1 MVSQTERGSKR
12 WSEGGRDWMV
22 SDEERLAQNA
32 SKANH
37 ACHSVI
43 QKSTGQGRNMREQVK
58 PYVIPLGL
66 CYVKIAREV

>member
-1 MVSQTERGSKR
+1 
-12 WSEGGRDWMV
+12 MV